1 MKPIITILLLGSL
14 AASPALAQTGTVGPK
29 TIPGETREQKLYN
42 IKQALTK
49 MDVNG
54 DKKITVA
61 EWTDAG
67 GKREGFDKLDTN
79 MDGILTVQ
87 ELRSNSRKL
96 RAFEDFEA
104 APAF

>member
-1 MKPIITILLLGSL
+1 MKPMIITLLLGSL
-14 AASPALAQTGTVGPK
+14 VAMPLQAQTGTVGPK
-29 TIPGETREQKLYN
+29 TIPGETREQKLYY
-42 IKQALTK
+42 IKEALKK

-54 DKKITVA
+54 DRKITVA

-67 GKREGFDKLDTN
+67 GKRGGFDTLDHN
-79 MDGILTVQ
+79 KDGVLTIQ
-87 ELRSNSRKL
+87 ELRSNAQKL